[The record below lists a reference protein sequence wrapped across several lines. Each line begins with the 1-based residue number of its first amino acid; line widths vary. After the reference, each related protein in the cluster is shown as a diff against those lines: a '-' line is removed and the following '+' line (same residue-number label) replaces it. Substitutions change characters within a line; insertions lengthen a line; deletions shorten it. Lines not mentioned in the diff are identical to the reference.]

1 MLRTFIAQ
9 LILMPGAH
17 EKEAAPLGNSLLIYL
32 NKSF

>member
-1 MLRTFIAQ
+1 
-9 LILMPGAH
+9 MPGAH